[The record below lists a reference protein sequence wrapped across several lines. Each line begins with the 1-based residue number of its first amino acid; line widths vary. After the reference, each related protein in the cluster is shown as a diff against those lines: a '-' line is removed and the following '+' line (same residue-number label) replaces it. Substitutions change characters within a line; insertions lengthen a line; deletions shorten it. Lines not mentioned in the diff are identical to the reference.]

1 MGTIKLKRGTGSPA
15 GSIAA
20 NEVAMDVAA
29 KNLYTSTNGSDAV
42 VLADNTENFL
52 GTNTT
57 ELDITSDIDMNDKD
71 VNGVSQL
78 AFKLGGADPSITYT
92 ANSGSAFNFQS
103 LKINTVYDP
112 NLSPDL
118 SASNSAFQISNRK
131 DAGNNFLNRWEL
143 LTENSKS
150 FFGIFVEDTGGG
162 DDGSH
167 STIFSLKGSDSSSVY
182 NQLQSFTSASGTPGP
197 TRLDIT
203 GSAVSF
209 YGNEYILPTSDG
221 TNGQL
226 LKTDGAGNLSFSNT
240 MSTDI
245 DMDNNNL
252 SDVKQ
257 ITAKASA
264 YNEVSQFRRIA
275 SAGAASNASLEL
287 ERDYGSSDPATGL
300 DPRGAGFSFTVI
312 SDNYNN
318 IYPGVFYGK
327 SGGKD
332 QNAGVEN
339 TVGMSAYGGA
349 ADSYA
354 EFTILEGNRN
364 ACNMEV
370 PVRFPSYTTTERNA
384 LTNVVNGMQVYNTT
398 DSKMQAYAGGA
409 WVDLH

>member
-57 ELDITSDIDMNDKD
+57 ELDITSDIDMNNKD
-71 VNGVSQL
+71 VNGVGQL

-118 SASNSAFQISNRK
+118 SASNSTFQISNRK
-131 DAGNNFLNRWEL
+131 DATNSFINRWEL
-143 LTENSKS
+143 LTENSKT
-150 FFGIFVEDTGGG
+150 FFGIFVEDTGTG

-203 GSAVSF
+203 ASALSF
-209 YGNEYILPTSDG
+209 YSDEYRFPTSDG
-221 TNGQL
+221 SSGQVLTTNGSGDL
-226 LKTDGAGNLSFSNT
+226 TFAAPETITLTTLKTVTAAS
-240 MSTDI
+240 
-245 DMDNNNL
+245 
-252 SDVKQ
+252 SDFADFQ
-257 ITAKASA
+257 S
-264 YNEVSQFRRIA
+264 RIA
-275 SAGAASNASLEL
+275 
-287 ERDYGSSDPATGL
+287 
-300 DPRGAGFSFTVI
+300 
-312 SDNYNN
+312 
-318 IYPGVFYGK
+318 
-327 SGGKD
+327 
-332 QNAGVEN
+332 
-339 TVGMSAYGGA
+339 
-349 ADSYA
+349 
-354 EFTILEGNRN
+354 
-364 ACNMEV
+364 
-370 PVRFPSYTTTERNA
+370 A
-384 LTNVVNGMQVYNTT
+384 L
-398 DSKMQAYAGGA
+398 
-409 WVDLH
+409 

>member
-1 MGTIKLKRGTGSPA
+1 MGTIKLKRGSGSPA

-112 NLSPDL
+112 NLSPNL
-118 SASNSAFQISNRK
+118 SASNSTFQISNRK
-131 DAGNNFLNRWEL
+131 DAANSFLNRWEL

-150 FFGIFVEDTGGG
+150 FFGIFVEDTGTG

-203 GSAVSF
+203 GSAISF
-209 YGNEYILPTSDG
+209 YGDEYRLPTSDG
-221 TNGQL
+221 TTGQL

-245 DMDNNNL
+245 DMDNHSL
-252 SDVKQ
+252 TDVKQ

-275 SAGAASNASLEL
+275 SAGAASNASLEI

-300 DPRGAGFSFTVI
+300 DARGAGFSFTVI

-339 TVGMSAYGGA
+339 TVGMSTYGGA